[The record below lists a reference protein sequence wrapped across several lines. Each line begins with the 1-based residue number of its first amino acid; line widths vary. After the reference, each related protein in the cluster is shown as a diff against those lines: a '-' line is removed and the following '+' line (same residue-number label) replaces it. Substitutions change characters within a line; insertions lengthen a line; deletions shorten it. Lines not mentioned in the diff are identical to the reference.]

1 MTLTKLI
8 KTRRD
13 HLAALRRVDELMDAR
28 AGTPQ
33 GDELEL
39 LSVLVELYEKQ
50 HFPCDLPD
58 PVEAI
63 RFRMEQ
69 AGLAPADLVPYI
81 GSRSKVSEV
90 LNHRRPLSIQMIRRL
105 HKGLGI
111 PAEVLMQEPTSP
123 KRTAA

>member
-1 MTLTKLI
+1 MESM
-8 KTRRD
+8 
-13 HLAALRRVDELMDAR
+13 AALRRVGELMDAR
-28 AGTPQ
+28 PGTRQ

-39 LSVLVELYEKQ
+39 LSVLVELFEKQ
-50 HFPCDLPD
+50 HFPCELPD

-63 RFRMEQ
+63 RFRMDQ

-90 LNHRRPLSIQMIRRL
+90 LNHKRPLSIQMIRRL

-111 PAEVLMQEPTSP
+111 PAEVLVQEP
-123 KRTAA
+123 KGAKCAAA